1 MLSCLGMNYSC
12 IRLNLFRQDFSRSA
26 GIDMEFSFDACSD
39 EGFRWNLLE
48 THTERSAL
56 TAPENG

>member
-1 MLSCLGMNYSC
+1 MNSSC
-12 IRLNLFRQDFSRSA
+12 IRFTLFRQDLSRSA